1 MSTTTFELV
10 DPNDLLL
17 EENVR
22 TTVDLDE
29 GFVRSIKENGV
40 LTAVLAH
47 RNTEGKLVVR
57 AGQRR
62 TLAARKAGITTVPVQ
77 VVDGDEQT
85 ATRIIEQLVEN
96 DQRADLTGLERVEAF
111 KQLEFEGIS
120 LREISKRSGSHPTE
134 VKAALAVAKSGAAL
148 TAIAQH
154 TQLTLEQAAVL
165 TEFEDDED
173 RLSDLIDTALHHPDE
188 WEHDLQRHRDSKAAG
203 TQRAKLAAEYEARG
217 YKVWE
222 DNSVYSEARE
232 WMRLVGPNGPVTA
245 EELETLDGRGV
256 YIPAWGEPRVEL
268 HISRPLPDGYD
279 FPAGAARA
287 DTPEQIAEREER
299 DQRRQ
304 SWDSAETV
312 RRAWLTEFL
321 QRKHTL
327 TSVAPFIALTLTRYV
342 GLAGY
347 SMQYNDVTYSLMGQ
361 ERHADSALDPLAL
374 QVDLNPSKALTVTLA
389 VAVGI
394 REKSLSFMAT
404 EAARPATAT
413 FLQQLQ
419 KWGYTLS
426 AIEQVAV
433 DLATTDPEPD
443 AA

>member
-47 RNTEGKLVVR
+47 RNTDGKLVVR

-62 TLAARKAGITTVPVQ
+62 TLAARKAGVATVPVQ
-77 VVDGDEQT
+77 VVDGDERT

-134 VKAALAVAKSGAAL
+134 VKAALAVAKSETMLQKLAHHG
-148 TAIAQH
+148 QV
-154 TQLTLEQAAVL
+154 TLEQAATL
-165 TEFEDDED
+165 IEFEDDED
-173 RLSDLIDTALHHPDE
+173 TLSDLIDTALHHPDE
-188 WEHDLQRHRDSKAAG
+188 WEHGLQRARDAKA
-203 TQRAKLAAEYEARG
+203 RAKKRAELTSEYEARG
-217 YKVWE
+217 YKVWT
-222 DNSVYSEARE
+222 SYPSYSDAIG
-232 WMRLVGPNGPVTA
+232 WLRLVGPNGPVTE
-245 EELETLDGRGV
+245 EELDSLDGRGV
-256 YIPAWGEPRVEL
+256 FFPSYGGPRADL
-268 HISRPLPDGYD
+268 FIAKPLPDGYG
-279 FPAGAARA
+279 FPSGAQRVES
-287 DTPEQIAEREER
+287 PEVIAEREAR
-299 DQRRQ
+299 DQRRDA
-304 SWDSAETV
+304 WNSAAVV
-312 RRAWLTEFL
+312 RRAWLAEFL
-321 QRKHTL
+321 QRKPALGT
-327 TSVAPFIALTLTRYV
+327 VAPFIALSLTRYL
-342 GLAGY
+342 GHSIA
-347 SMQYNDVTYSLMGQ
+347 YNEQTYELMGV
-361 ERHADSALDPLAL
+361 ERQSDRALDPLAL

-389 VAVGI
+389 VAIGN
-394 REKSLSFMAT
+394 RESTAGVY
-404 EAARPATAT
+404 AAENAHPSTCAY
-413 FLQQLQ
+413 LQQLQ